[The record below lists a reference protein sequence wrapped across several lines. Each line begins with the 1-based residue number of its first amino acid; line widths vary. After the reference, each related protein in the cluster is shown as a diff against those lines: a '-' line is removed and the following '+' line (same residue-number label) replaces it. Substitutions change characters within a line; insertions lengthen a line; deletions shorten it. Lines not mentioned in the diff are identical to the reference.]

1 MFSLKK
7 LLKLF
12 IFSVLILSGGV
23 VLSLFFSCADSINE
37 PVKEYFEYWTGT
49 VQISRLEI
57 LSDYSI
63 RLDGKENVY
72 AKDDAR
78 FSLLLVNPQ
87 KYSVC
92 PDRNEFEIDD
102 ANGNK
107 VVDVNITVPDY
118 NVVEISAP
126 LKDQN
131 EGDELFL
138 KGNLKPA
145 GMSQLWGNTSY
156 SWSFIQN
163 SPPDAVEELNN
174 KSKEKIDDKY
184 FFVTFNL
191 PDQNLKRNNDI
202 HFIMSVYLT
211 DNGSTEKQWE
221 GELTRDDNLNG
232 NSSNAFKWYWNG
244 QKTDLFYD
252 YAVTV
257 VDSTGL
263 KSEIMATSSF
273 IGTNKLCSPIIE
285 VSPGLTGNKT
295 ADGYEYIEVENDSS
309 LASYSISSDDKDAY
323 FEISIDDL
331 PMETVSAMD
340 GKTGTFACG
349 QHVISVVA
357 RKDGSVP
364 ATYIKKIIVV
374 SKLSVTVTVTGEN
387 GYADGDTKYAE
398 LADGATQTSFNVY
411 SAEQGATFE
420 ISVKNG
426 GTTTPVS
433 GNTGKLNMGVSE
445 ISVTVK
451 KEGWEDQTFT
461 YKYNV
466 VKELM
471 EPVFS
476 VTGSIDTTDAAPGD
490 ENIMRAFKLNDAGT
504 NLPGWKCTA
513 NQNET
518 NSGTTVA
525 AKIDGIQ
532 FESSGTNLAL
542 GHHEV
547 EMTIKKDFM
556 KPKTVKKTLYVLG
569 IISKPAIKYTNEYT
583 DSSLTSTATNP
594 STSQVYA
601 IKYFEYEN
609 YPKLNFSITAKNG
622 ATLAVT
628 GTPGNAASG
637 SFETDSYYTIKAVAT
652 KANCRTETTEEKI
665 QVKIKPI
672 NLYINMLR
680 SAQESRHDV
689 QIYMSG
695 FGTDDT
701 FDGKGYISLDG
712 QKLMYWEN
720 SSLNITPNNWDW
732 LHDGN
737 TESVYSRTIYS
748 PSDTLKLY
756 LQDIRRNIGGG
767 SDKGLDYNPTE
778 DIPFSKLREGSEKD
792 GWLYSSVFRNNGRSV
807 QVRIKFKDVTI
818 KY

>member
-1 MFSLKK
+1 M
-7 LLKLF
+7 
-12 IFSVLILSGGV
+12 
-23 VLSLFFSCADSINE
+23 FFSCADSINE

-57 LSDYSI
+57 LSDYSM

-78 FSLLLVNPQ
+78 FRLLLVNPQ

-263 KSEIMATSSF
+263 KSEIMATSSL

-374 SKLSVTVTVTGEN
+374 
-387 GYADGDTKYAE
+387 
-398 LADGATQTSFNVY
+398 
-411 SAEQGATFE
+411 
-420 ISVKNG
+420 
-426 GTTTPVS
+426 
-433 GNTGKLNMGVSE
+433 
-445 ISVTVK
+445 
-451 KEGWEDQTFT
+451 
-461 YKYNV
+461 
-466 VKELM
+466 KELM
-471 EPVFS
+471 DPVFS
-476 VTGSIDTTDAAPGD
+476 VTGSIDTTDAAPNG

-504 NLPGWKCTA
+504 NLPGWECTA
-513 NQNET
+513 SQNET
-518 NSGTTVA
+518 NSGTTVT

-532 FESSGTNLAL
+532 FESSGTDLAL

-583 DSSLTSTATNP
+583 DSSLASTATNP
-594 STSQVYA
+594 STSEVHA

-637 SFETDSYYTIKAVAT
+637 FFETDSYYTIKAVAT

-689 QIYMSG
+689 LIYMSG
-695 FGTDDT
+695 FDTDKT

-712 QKLMYWEN
+712 QQLMYWEN
-720 SSLNITPNNWDW
+720 SSLNITPNTWDW
-732 LHDGN
+732 LHDG
-737 TESVYSRTIYS
+737 TTASEYQRTIYS

-756 LQDIRRNIGGG
+756 LKDIRRNIGGG

-792 GWLYSSVFRNNGRSV
+792 GWLYSSVFSNNGRSV